1 MLTLDQIKQRYG
13 DELFRRSP
21 RSILTEYL
29 QYEILDSLFKQEGS
43 EKLSFMGGTAVR
55 IVYGGHRFSE
65 DLDFD
70 NFGLTFSEFEN
81 LAEKIASDMK
91 TKGFKIEF
99 RMVQKGAY
107 HCYARFPDL
116 LFKNGLSANQDE
128 KILIRLDTVHKKRC
142 FVSDVFV
149 LNGFDVYRK
158 IPVNP
163 VHIVL
168 TQKLAA
174 IVLRKREKGR
184 DFYDVSYLFG
194 FAKVD
199 YDYLQSEYGINKQEL
214 RKKILNRAN
223 DLNMK
228 DLSNDVL
235 PFLINLDDHRRVLE
249 FREYMEQIL

>member
-1 MLTLDQIKQRYG
+1 MLTFEQLKQQYG
-13 DELFRRSP
+13 EELLKRNA

-29 QYEILDSLFKQEGS
+29 QYEILDSLFKQERS

-55 IVYGGHRFSE
+55 IVYGSRRFSE

-70 NFGLTFSEFEN
+70 NFGLSFGEFEN
-81 LAEKIASDMK
+81 LADNIVFDMK

-116 LFKNGLSANQDE
+116 LFKSGLSDNKDE
-128 KILIRLDTVHKKRC
+128 KILIRLDTVHKNRY
-142 FVSDVFV
+142 FTSDVFV
-149 LNGFDVYRK
+149 LNGFDVYRN

-163 VHIVL
+163 ANIVL
-168 TQKLAA
+168 TQKLVA
-174 IVLRKREKGR
+174 IILRKREKGR

-214 RKKILNRAN
+214 KEKILNRVD
-223 DLNMK
+223 DLDMNG
-228 DLSNDVL
+228 LSNDVL
-235 PFLINLDDHRRVLE
+235 PFLINPDDRRRVLE
-249 FREYMEQIL
+249 FRDYIEQKL